1 MHLLAPWWTILYI
14 VPGAHLSMSLFGA
27 ALVLITGS
35 SMSWIDAEACFGL
48 LLPNLIF
55 GLGAVVECEELFTFS
70 DKPGVEFLDFCF
82 VNNQT
87 LVQITSSFLISC
99 HLLHELGYNE
109 LQVEEEIGH

>member
-1 MHLLAPWWTILYI
+1 MQLLAPLWTILYI
-14 VPGAHLSMSLFGA
+14 VPRAHLSMSLFGA

-35 SMSWIDAEACFGL
+35 SMSWIDTEGC
-48 LLPNLIF
+48 F
-55 GLGAVVECEELFTFS
+55 GLGALVEDEELFTFS

-109 LQVEEEIGH
+109 LQVEEQIAWH